1 MCGVAEAQVE
11 VREDYM
17 RADLQGCGDDS
28 AEADVDDGE
37 LEARGFWYAFL
48 QKKLQVFLF
57 VS

>member
-1 MCGVAEAQVE
+1 ME

-48 QKKLQVFLF
+48 QKKNQVFLF